1 MLSLRI
7 FALTVNILTVGAWL
21 TEWSG
26 AQYSCLRSLIETG
39 ASTYARKE
47 VDLLASLVVSAG
59 CADPFAYLRHLGLP
73 DSLTTPC
80 THAKL
85 GRRLLRCLGKA

>member
-7 FALTVNILTVGAWL
+7 FALTVNILIGAWL

-26 AQYSCLRSLIETG
+26 AQYSCVGSLIETR
-39 ASTYARKE
+39 ASAYARKE
-47 VDLLASLVVSAG
+47 VDLLATLVVSAG
-59 CADPFAYLRHLGLP
+59 CADPFAYLRHPGLP
-73 DSLTTPC
+73 GSLATPC

-85 GRRLLRCLGKA
+85 GRCLLRCLGKA